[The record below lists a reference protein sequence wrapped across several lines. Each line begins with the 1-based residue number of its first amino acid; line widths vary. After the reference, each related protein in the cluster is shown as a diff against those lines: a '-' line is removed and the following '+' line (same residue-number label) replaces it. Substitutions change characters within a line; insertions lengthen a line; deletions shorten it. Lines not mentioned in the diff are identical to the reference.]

1 MNKPKRISSQKQTEL
16 PPQKKTKN
24 RQKRKKHKTM
34 KYSAFLVLHKNK
46 EFKTIRQTIPMKN
59 ELAELGIENCLQKKK
74 RQEQSNLQSVR
85 NNRSLN

>member
-1 MNKPKRISSQKQTEL
+1 
-16 PPQKKTKN
+16 
-24 RQKRKKHKTM
+24 M

-74 RQEQSNLQSVR
+74 SVKSNLTFSQFVIIDLWTDWMIFNGGSTYDFFFV
-85 NNRSLN
+85 